1 MAKSTVLRD
10 DKRAPVP
17 AISAERMEQFR
28 KRLDELLRARREFLD
43 KNGSAN
49 DVTSALGLT
58 PITGRSGPRMFY

>member
-1 MAKSTVLRD
+1 MAKAAMLRD
-10 DKRAPVP
+10 DKRGPVP

-43 KNGSAN
+43 KNGSVN

>member
-1 MAKSTVLRD
+1 MAKSTVLHD
-10 DKRAPVP
+10 DKRGPVP

-43 KNGSAN
+43 KNGSVN

>member
-1 MAKSTVLRD
+1 MAKSTVLHD
-10 DKRAPVP
+10 DKRGPVP

-28 KRLDELLRARREFLD
+28 KRLDELLCARREFLD
-43 KNGSAN
+43 KNGSVN